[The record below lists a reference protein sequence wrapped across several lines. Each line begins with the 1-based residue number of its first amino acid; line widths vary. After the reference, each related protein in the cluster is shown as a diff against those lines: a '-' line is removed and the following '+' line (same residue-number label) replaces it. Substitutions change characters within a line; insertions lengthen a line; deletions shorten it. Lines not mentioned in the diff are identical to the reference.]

1 MNRRDFSLAATSL
14 GLLPL
19 ASPSHAQSGAFS
31 AGKDYIQLGKP
42 APVDSPAGK
51 VEVIEFFS
59 YNCPHCAAFESQLEA
74 WIKKLPPQVA
84 FRRVPVAFVGRDV
97 ESKQRMYY
105 SLEAMGK
112 VDEMQLKI
120 FDAIH
125 RERQPIEGDDAI
137 IAWAGK
143 QKELDGKKFADMF
156 KSFSVASNGQA
167 GDAAAKRIPGQR
179 RSGLRRGR
187 TLVCGRRTGP
197 QHGPRVA
204 NHRLPDRRSPQELTE
219 TVNQN

>member
-1 MNRRDFSLAATSL
+1 MNRRDFSLVATSL

-19 ASPSHAQSGAFS
+19 ASPSHAQAGAFS

-156 KSFSVASNGQA
+156 KSFSVASKVKRATQLQNEYQVSGVPAFGVA
-167 GDAAAKRIPGQR
+167 GRWYVDGELAH
-179 RSGLRRGR
+179 SM
-187 TLVCGRRTGP
+187 
-197 QHGPRVA
+197 
-204 NHRLPDRRSPQELTE
+204 DRALQITDYLIGEARKS
-219 TVNQN
+219 